1 MRARDEPVEEAGDRD
16 QPATMRARDEP
27 VEEAV

>member
-16 QPATMRARDEP
+16 QPATMRAR
-27 VEEAV
+27 EEAV